1 MIQQQTRPDKPLEPQ
16 QRSSRD
22 RIVERSL
29 ELFSARGYNGVSMND
44 IAQAV
49 GITKAALYYH
59 FDDKESLFLEVIRT
73 KTAALTREL
82 EQIISAPDDLETLL
96 RNVARY
102 LLDDGLGEYRQLQ
115 SDLFT
120 VVPEERRREAMK
132 ETRELLHRLIPRI
145 EEEQQ
150 AGRLDPDIDLA
161 DAVPLFFSMIGGQI
175 RRFALGS
182 EALQQTDSNQR
193 LADLIVRIWLYGTQ
207 TRRPDGAND

>member
-1 MIQQQTRPDKPLEPQ
+1 MMQQTRSAHTAEQ
-16 QRSSRD
+16 QPRSSRA

-73 KTAALTREL
+73 KTATLTGEL
-82 EQIISAPDDLETLL
+82 EQIIAAPGELESLL

-115 SDLFT
+115 SDLLT
-120 VVPEERRREAMK
+120 VVPEDRRREAMK
-132 ETRELLHRLIPRI
+132 ETRELLYRLIPRI
-145 EEEQQ
+145 REEQM
-150 AGRLDPDIDLA
+150 AGRLDPSIDLD

-182 EALQQTDSNQR
+182 DELQRTDSNQH

-207 TRRPDGAND
+207 PPRSDGIPD

>member
-1 MIQQQTRPDKPLEPQ
+1 MVQQSHPANSAEQ
-16 QRSSRD
+16 QPRSSRS
-22 RIVERSL
+22 RIVEQSL
-29 ELFSARGYNGVSMND
+29 ELFSTRGYNGVSMND

-59 FDDKESLFLEVIRT
+59 FENKESLFLDVIRT
-73 KTAALTREL
+73 KTADLTAEL
-82 EQIISAPDDLETLL
+82 EQIISAPGDIETLL
-96 RNVARY
+96 RNVALF

-132 ETRELLHRLIPRI
+132 ESHYLLHQLILRI
-145 EEEQQ
+145 RDEQA
-150 AGRLDPDIDLA
+150 AGRVDPSIDLD

-182 EALQQTDSNQR
+182 VELQRTESNDR
-193 LADLIVRIWLYGTQ
+193 LADLIVRIWLHGT
-207 TRRPDGAND
+207 RAPHSPKDAN

>member
-1 MIQQQTRPDKPLEPQ
+1 M
-16 QRSSRD
+16 
-22 RIVERSL
+22 ERSL

-59 FDDKESLFLEVIRT
+59 FADKESLFLEVIRT
-73 KTAALTREL
+73 KTATLTAEL
-82 EQIISAPDDLETLL
+82 EQIIAAPGDIETLL
-96 RNVARY
+96 RNVARF

-115 SDLFT
+115 SDLYT
-120 VVPEERRREAMK
+120 VVAEDRRREAMK
-132 ETRELLHRLIPRI
+132 ETRNLLYQLIPRI
-145 EEEQQ
+145 REEQS
-150 AGRLDPDIDLA
+150 AGRLDPSIDLD

-182 EALQQTDSNQR
+182 EELQRSESNER

-207 TRRPDGAND
+207 TPTEQRGESST